1 MIKSFDEF
9 CSGQLSEGFFIQDN
23 TILFEPGSKSIVNT
37 SFGKTKRLI
46 PYEMKLPFGKMYT
59 VYKKA
64 KDADKEQYN
73 EVLST
78 IKGQNSNYSMDVESY
93 DKFLTRTALYLS
105 KIVTSENIDTI
116 IVMETSSRLLAD
128 LMVKMNKYLPKYY
141 EMQTYNKGIFKNPEI
156 SAIEI
161 STQHELK
168 PNTIKELERILT
180 KANEKSYFSIKKVP
194 AQFRDLIK
202 NWLKINN
209 KILSKIVDKR
219 VMLID
224 DIVTTGSTVK
234 EASVLIEEA
243 GAKSLIGISIIKGDA

>member
-1 MIKSFDEF
+1 MIKTFDEF
-9 CSGQLSEGFFIQDN
+9 YSSQLNEGFSVHGNIVK
-23 TILFEPGSKSIVNT
+23 FEPNSDAIINT

-59 VYKKA
+59 VYKKS
-64 KDADKEQYN
+64 KNVDKKEYK
-73 EVLST
+73 EVLSA
-78 IKGQNSNYSMDVESY
+78 IKGQSNQYSIDVESY

-105 KIVTSENIDTI
+105 KIVTDNNIDTV

-141 EMQTYNKGIFKNPEI
+141 EMHTYNKGIFKNPEI

-161 STQHELK
+161 STRHELK
-168 PNTIKELERILT
+168 PDTTKSLEDILD
-180 KANEKSYFSIKKVP
+180 KANKESYFSIKRVP

-219 VMLID
+219 VMIVD

-234 EASVLIEEA
+234 EASILIEEA